1 MRKAAKSLLL
11 LGARRAYNAWTEMCA
26 EAQERRARM
35 RGALNSLLQLGSRRA
50 LNAWRAMAAE
60 VGAARRKAAGAARTF
75 GPEGRMQRAAW
86 NSWKELVQERLLMKR
101 AGMSMMLQGQ
111 RKCLNGWK
119 EMVEAAAAKKQAML
133 KVAAAIR
140 MRGSRMAWN
149 AWTELAAEMAAAKF
163 KAAGAARS
171 FSPEGRAQRAAWNSW
186 RELAQERA
194 LMKRAGASMMLQGQ
208 RKCLNAWTEMVEA
221 AAAKKQAML
230 KVAAAIRMRGS
241 RMAWNAW
248 TELAAEMAA
257 AKFKAAGAARSF
269 SPEGRAQRAAWNSW
283 KELVQEWLLM
293 KRAGASMML
302 QGQRKCLNAWTE
314 MVAAAAAK
322 KQAMLKVAAAIRM
335 RGSRMAWNAWMELA
349 AEMAAAKLQA
359 AGALRSLRPEGRK
372 MRMALNSWVELLEDV
387 RARKAHLM
395 QTCGAAFRYGDQRRA
410 LNTWHASLAQRRA
423 LEAAILPLVR
433 RMVQCAFGCWSRRTG
448 CNSRGRR
455 RHPEAAQ
462 DAAAVIVRRCWM
474 RRELDRAWRVLREL
488 AEHQR
493 WRRTEAA
500 TAEYVDALKAE
511 QSDILSAMSA
521 EQAALKAEQS
531 AAVAEAQRA
540 AAQALDDTAALR
552 DAYEEH
558 MHAKGQWQ
566 ARESDEVHALRAE
579 NGGLAAQVEEM
590 REGILAMQER
600 LEALL
605 VAAYD
610 EIRADLSGDAARR
623 GKLEVLAIVS
633 RAIVS
638 SAIVSR
644 RGVAS
649 LRCIA
654 RRSRP

>member
-1 MRKAAKSLLL
+1 
-11 LGARRAYNAWTEMCA
+11 
-26 EAQERRARM
+26 
-35 RGALNSLLQLGSRRA
+35 
-50 LNAWRAMAAE
+50 
-60 VGAARRKAAGAARTF
+60 
-75 GPEGRMQRAAW
+75 
-86 NSWKELVQERLLMKR
+86 
-101 AGMSMMLQGQ
+101 
-111 RKCLNGWK
+111 
-119 EMVEAAAAKKQAML
+119 
-133 KVAAAIR
+133 
-140 MRGSRMAWN
+140 
-149 AWTELAAEMAAAKF
+149 
-163 KAAGAARS
+163 
-171 FSPEGRAQRAAWNSW
+171 
-186 RELAQERA
+186 
-194 LMKRAGASMMLQGQ
+194 
-208 RKCLNAWTEMVEA
+208 
-221 AAAKKQAML
+221 
-230 KVAAAIRMRGS
+230 
-241 RMAWNAW
+241 
-248 TELAAEMAA
+248 
-257 AKFKAAGAARSF
+257 
-269 SPEGRAQRAAWNSW
+269 
-283 KELVQEWLLM
+283 
-293 KRAGASMML
+293 
-302 QGQRKCLNAWTE
+302 
-314 MVAAAAAK
+314 
-322 KQAMLKVAAAIRM
+322 
-335 RGSRMAWNAWMELA
+335 
-349 AEMAAAKLQA
+349 
-359 AGALRSLRPEGRK
+359 